1 MSKVR
6 FPSVDAIRGALRDL
20 KPDPY
25 AVYNAT
31 GLRYHWIY
39 NFTCAKQH
47 RSAGVNYASMAA
59 LVEFLETQG
68 VVFLTA
74 DTYQI
79 NRASVAA

>member
-6 FPSVDAIRGALRDL
+6 FPSVEAIREALRQL

-25 AVYNAT
+25 RVYDAT

-47 RSAGVNYASMAA
+47 RSAGVNYASMVS
-59 LVEFLETQG
+59 LVKFLEGEG
-68 VVFLTA
+68 VVFTSEETFEL
-74 DTYQI
+74 
-79 NRASVAA
+79 RAAVAA